1 MSFQSAFTDL
11 DCVEVGW
18 IAGRNVADFYLLV
31 GNRLGGQAANTILR
45 VLFVIG
51 TNGSFDSDQECGTNK
66 RCKESKHSRCR
77 FKAHHGLMLSG
88 DIEGISWVRII
99 YAIRE

>member
-1 MSFQSAFTDL
+1 MGFQSAFTDL
-11 DCVEVGW
+11 DCVGVGW
-18 IAGRNVADFYLLV
+18 IARRDVADFYLLV

-51 TNGSFDSDQECGTNK
+51 INCSFDSDQESGK
-66 RCKESKHSRCR
+66 KSCKESKHSRCR

-88 DIEGISWVRII
+88 DSIEEISWVRI